1 MADEP
6 KPAPKPEP
14 PPKKEPWHKRFLHAL
29 GEAIGQAK
37 FGGGG
42 N

>member
-14 PPKKEPWHKRFLHAL
+14 PPKKDSWHKRFLQKL
-29 GEAIGQAK
+29 GEIIGQAK